1 MVAVERSG
9 LRPEAQG
16 RVGWRGLPPL
26 EEEEEEESCPVV
38 GVVVALDGHG
48 GEDNFHHRG
57 RYIHVD
63 YTAFVSNL
71 QRRRMKM
78 RVSQNQPRPTGPC
91 TDVQQQLGM
100 VCPTPN
106 VLMIFVDE
114 WMTVCL
120 VQRLVSSA
128 V

>member
-9 LRPEAQG
+9 LRLEAQG

-26 EEEEEEESCPVV
+26 EEEEESCPVV
-38 GVVVALDGHG
+38 GVVALGGHG

-71 QRRRMKM
+71 QLRRMKM

-106 VLMIFVDE
+106 VLMTFVEE